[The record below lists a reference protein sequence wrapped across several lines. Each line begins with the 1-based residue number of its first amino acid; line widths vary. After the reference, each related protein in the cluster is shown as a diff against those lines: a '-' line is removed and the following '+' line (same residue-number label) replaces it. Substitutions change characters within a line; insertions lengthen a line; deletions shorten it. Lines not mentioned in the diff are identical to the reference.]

1 MKNRYI
7 IPFTGCAIAV
17 SRLPARSVL
26 LLRRGV
32 HWTPAP
38 SRKGTKLTLF
48 AKCPRCG
55 RPAQVVYF

>member
-1 MKNRYI
+1 MS
-7 IPFTGCAIAV
+7 PE

-38 SRKGTKLTLF
+38 SKVPLLVESKAFKRTLMSITKH
-48 AKCPRCG
+48 P
-55 RPAQVVYF
+55 